1 MQRSRSLGPP
11 AGTVKQHDG
20 YLQRVTY
27 YRHKMWRKHRDV
39 GGFPGAKSQPRDG
52 QPSD

>member
-1 MQRSRSLGPP
+1 MQRPRSLGPP

-27 YRHKMWRKHRDV
+27 YRHKMWEMH
-39 GGFPGAKSQPRDG
+39 GGVDEFRRVQSQPRDG
-52 QPSD
+52 RPSD